1 MNKRLSTRR
10 VLAGAT
16 CTALAAGLVAACAG
30 STDDSAPPDA
40 TESAPSETGA
50 TGDIRILAVEGPET
64 DALATHATEF
74 TAETGIG
81 VTVDKVAR
89 DVWGQRKVA
98 ELAQDAGTYDVV
110 FLGGGDD
117 AEWLLRHA
125 HARDLSPYLGDD
137 LVDDIVNA
145 DLFTREDG
153 ALVGVPQYYNFPV
166 VLYRTDLFE
175 DPDEQDAFLA
185 EYGRELAPPT
195 TFDELVD
202 VATFFNRPPELYG
215 TCLGGVDWSVFL
227 DDTYFTYGQGA
238 NFGDLETGELTLN
251 TPEQVASMEYIDAL
265 TSLSPAGWEALSFFD
280 CDNQMMAGQVAIYQN
295 WLYAWRAVG
304 DGMDGNLGIAPPPGE
319 QTHLGSM
326 LATIPEAAPN
336 PDAAGEFIAWMTSDE
351 YQLAQTTETGNL
363 PVLQSQQGSAEF
375 ATALPELDMLTSV
388 ANRLTYLHTTWSGE
402 LSSGVSEALGKVLA
416 GEMTAEEAARW
427 LQEEKFA
434 GREAIE

>member
-1 MNKRLSTRR
+1 MNKRLSARR

-16 CTALAAGLVAACAG
+16 CAMLAAGLVAACSA
-30 STDDSAPPDA
+30 STDESTPAENGSPPA
-40 TESAPSETGA
+40 ETGA
-50 TGDIRILAVEGPET
+50 SGDIRVLAVEGPET

-74 TAETGIG
+74 TAGTGIG

-137 LVDDIVNA
+137 LVGDIVNA

-166 VLYRTDLFE
+166 LLYRTDLFE
-175 DPDEQDAFLA
+175 DPEEQAAFRA
-185 EYGRELAPPT
+185 QYGRELAPPT

-238 NFGDLETGELTLN
+238 NFGDLTTGELTLD
-251 TPEQVASMEYIDAL
+251 TPEQIASMEYIDAL
-265 TSLSPAGWEALSFFD
+265 TSLSAPGWEALSFFD
-280 CDNQMMAGQVAIYQN
+280 CDNQMAAGQVAIYQN
-295 WLYAWRAVG
+295 WLYAWRTVG
-304 DGMDGNLGIAPPPGE
+304 DQMDGTLGIAPPPGE

-326 LATIPEAAPN
+326 LATIPESAPN

-351 YQLAQTTETGNL
+351 YQLAQTSETGNL
-363 PVLQSQQGSAEF
+363 PVLASQQDAADF
-375 ATALPELDMLTSV
+375 ATALPELDMLKSV

-402 LSSGVSEALGKVLA
+402 LSSGVSEALGKVLS

>member
-1 MNKRLSTRR
+1 MNKRLSARR

-16 CTALAAGLVAACAG
+16 CTALAAGLIAACSA
-30 STDDSAPPDA
+30 STDESAPDP
-40 TESAPSETGA
+40 TESTPSETGA

-74 TAETGIG
+74 TDETGIG

-117 AEWLLRHA
+117 AEWLLNHA
-125 HARDLSPYLGDD
+125 HARDLTPYLGD
-137 LVDDIVNA
+137 VADDIVNA
-145 DLFTREDG
+145 DLFTRDDG

-166 VLYRTDLFE
+166 LLFRNDLFE
-175 DPDEQDAFLA
+175 DPDEQAAFEA
-185 EYGRELAPPT
+185 EYGRELAAPT

-227 DDTYFTYGQGA
+227 DDTYFTYGQGG
-238 NFGDLETGELTLN
+238 NFGDLETGELTLD
-251 TPEQVASMEYIDAL
+251 TPEHIASMEYIDAL
-265 TSLSPAGWEALSFFD
+265 TGLSAPGWEALSFFD
-280 CDNQMMAGQVAIYQN
+280 CDNQMAAGQVAIYQN
-295 WLYAWRAVG
+295 WLYAWRTVG
-304 DGMDGNLGIAPPPGE
+304 DQMDGNLGIAPPPGE

-336 PDAAGEFIAWMTSDE
+336 PDAAGEFIAWMTSDA
-351 YQLAQTTETGNL
+351 YQLAQTEETGNL
-363 PVLQSQQGSAEF
+363 PVLASQQDGADF
-375 ATALPELDMLTSV
+375 ATALPELDMLKSV

-402 LSSGVSEALGKVLA
+402 LSSGVSEALGKVLS
-416 GEMTAEEAARW
+416 GEMTAAEAAAW
-427 LQEEKFA
+427 LQDEKFA

>member
-10 VLAGAT
+10 VLAGVT
-16 CTALAAGLVAACAG
+16 CTALAVGLVAACSD
-30 STDDSAPPDA
+30 STDEAEPDA
-40 TESAPSETGA
+40 TGSAPAESGP
-50 TGDIRILAVEGPET
+50 TGDIRVLAVEGPET
-64 DALATHATEF
+64 DSLAAHAAEF
-74 TAETGIG
+74 TDATGIG

-110 FLGGGDD
+110 FAGGGDD
-117 AEWLLRHA
+117 AQWLLRHA
-125 HARDLSPYLGDD
+125 HARDLSQYLGDD
-137 LVDDIVNA
+137 VVGDLVNA
-145 DLFTREDG
+145 DLFTRDDG

-175 DPDEQDAFLA
+175 NPEEQAAFEA

-202 VATFFNRPPELYG
+202 VATFFNRPPEMYG

-238 NFGDLETGELTLN
+238 NFGDLETGELTLD

-265 TSLSPAGWEALSFFD
+265 TSLSAPGWEALSFFD
-280 CDNQMMAGQVAIYQN
+280 CDNQMAAGQIAIYQN
-295 WLYAWRAVG
+295 WLYAWRTVG
-304 DGMDGNLGIAPPPGE
+304 DQMDGNLGIAPPPGE
-319 QTHLGSM
+319 QTHLGAM
-326 LATIPEAAPN
+326 LATIPESAPN
-336 PDAAGEFIAWMTSDE
+336 PDAAGAFVAWMTSDE
-351 YQLAQTTETGNL
+351 FQLPQTEETGNL
-363 PVLQSQQGSAEF
+363 PVLASQQDSADF
-375 ATALPELDMLTSV
+375 AAVLPELDMLKSV

-402 LSSGVSEALGKVLA
+402 LSSGVSEALAKVLS
-416 GEMTAEEAARW
+416 GEMTAEQAAAW
-427 LQEEKFA
+427 LQDEKFA